1 MTIGEQLDGR
11 LDLQSRNHIALM
23 TRVATQVEVT
33 LKQATDIK
41 LLNDVVVA
49 QANVMTAMI
58 DRIKVL
64 EQMLMVNEPV
74 DETFFD
80 PNSFDGI
87 G

>member
-1 MTIGEQLDGR
+1 MSLGQQLDSVMTALHSR
-11 LDLQSRNHIALM
+11 VFDLEAL
-23 TRVATQVEVT
+23 T

-64 EQMLMVNEPV
+64 EQWMLMVNEPT
-74 DETFFD
+74 ETFFD